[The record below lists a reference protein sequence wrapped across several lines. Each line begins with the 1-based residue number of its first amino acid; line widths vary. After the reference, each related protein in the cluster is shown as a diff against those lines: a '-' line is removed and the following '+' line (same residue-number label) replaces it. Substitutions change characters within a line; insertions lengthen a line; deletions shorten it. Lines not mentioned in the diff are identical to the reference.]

1 MFATYAG
8 TYSRKPLPA
17 QPDRLGQAAQDLL
30 EGRIDEAG
38 HRAVADD
45 FVREILDEMAVV
57 GLGIVGEGGVRA
69 VDRTLPWIESLDGLA
84 AGEPAVLADGEHVT
98 RPIVE
103 GDIRWTRPVT
113 VRDWTFAAGETELL
127 VKQTMLGPY
136 TLATLAEPSSTRR
149 RAATALAFAEALGAE
164 IQALADAG
172 CPMVEVDEP
181 LAAGIGADSAGWR
194 AFRGAHERLMVG
206 LGKPTTIHLSLGLW
220 GGDIDPAGY
229 ETLVGLPYQSYLVDA
244 LGGPPAWRFVDTVP
258 AERGVIVGAGDA
270 RTERID
276 ETELLLWAMA
286 WAAQGGRGSTRVGV
300 APNGTLG
307 SIGRH
312 FAHRKCLRLGE
323 AVTVGSVGPLE
334 EVATAME
341 DDPARSSIPELRELA
356 AAVAEARGR

>member
-1 MFATYAG
+1 M
-8 TYSRKPLPA
+8 K
-17 QPDRLGQAAQDLL
+17 AACEQSI
-30 EGRIDEAG
+30 GRCRG
-38 HRAVADD
+38 S
-45 FVREILDEMAVV
+45 
-57 GLGIVGEGGVRA
+57 
-69 VDRTLPWIESLDGLA
+69 SL
-84 AGEPAVLADGEHVT
+84 
-98 RPIVE
+98 
-103 GDIRWTRPVT
+103 WT
-113 VRDWTFAAGETELL
+113 
-127 VKQTMLGPY
+127 
-136 TLATLAEPSSTRR
+136 
-149 RAATALAFAEALGAE
+149 
-164 IQALADAG
+164 
-172 CPMVEVDEP
+172 
-181 LAAGIGADSAGWR
+181 GWR
-194 AFRGAHERLMVG
+194 AFRIAHERLTAG
-206 LGKPTTIHLSLGLW
+206 LGESTAIHLSLGLW